1 MSAAL
6 YTGEDVTIVIDL
18 VDDVFSSMAD
28 VIVGVIINDQLQITF
43 KKSLNTVVAV
53 DSDQNQCAVRLTR
66 AVTKTWLSGML
77 SMEITKVFTDADY
90 PSGKHVIYKDNI
102 VEFVNALTKNS

>member
-18 VDDVFSSMAD
+18 VDDEFTLMAD
-28 VIVGVIINDQLQITF
+28 IIVGVIINDQLQVTF
-43 KKSLNTVVAV
+43 KKTAGNVYAV
-53 DSDQNQCAVRLTR
+53 DNDPNQCAIRLTR
-66 AVTKTWLSGML
+66 ATTKTWLSGML

-102 VEFVNALTKNS
+102 VEFVNALTKNI